1 MSKPEIKSET
11 KIMFRRDR
19 VEEGAEENEELLP
32 KCPLM
37 FQFEKE
43 FIVLQN
49 INRGENRNEIATL
62 YLTRSLS

>member
-1 MSKPEIKSET
+1 
-11 KIMFRRDR
+11 MFRRDR

-49 INRGENRNEIATL
+49 INRGRKPKRNCN
-62 YLTRSLS
+62 SVFN